1 MKYILL
7 FFLTLSLQSYAQNI
21 ALGDSLVAIGK
32 YNEAI
37 NTYKLASE
45 NSKNYKIAKVFEA
58 KGNKNEAL
66 KYYQNYIRLDST
78 SIPINFDFGLL
89 LLDVSKYDEAQIV
102 FDKLVQNQNSN
113 PIFLYYL
120 GLSFEK
126 LNEPGKAFKNYKLA
140 SDIDSTYHKSNY
152 KLAYFYSQIKQEE
165 EGIKICNRFI
175 KQNSD
180 DIDML
185 KLRAQLYY
193 ILNEYS
199 SAITDYELLLKLN
212 QDDEFIYKDIAKAYF
227 KLSNYKKAIE
237 IYDYLLALNP
247 EDSNYYFERA
257 LCFGNLNDFKKAQ
270 NDLDKTIELKQVT
283 FESEYF
289 YKAVYYQKNVQLAQA
304 LQFYNK
310 AYKENSNNIEAYYQ
324 ICVITDYKEVNKKKI
339 LPVFE
344 LFLKKFPKA
353 HQSKTDYITKRIS
366 QLKQELHMQ

>member
-1 MKYILL
+1 MKYILVL
-7 FFLTLSLQSYAQNI
+7 FILSLQSYTQNI
-21 ALGDSLVAIGK
+21 ILGDSLVAIGK

-37 NTYKLASE
+37 NIYKLASE
-45 NSKNYKIAKVFEA
+45 NSKNYKIAKVFES

-66 KYYQNYIRLDST
+66 KYYQNYLKQDST
-78 SIPINFDFGLL
+78 SISVNFDFGLL
-89 LLDVSKYDEAQIV
+89 LLDISKYDKAQIV
-102 FDKLVQNQNSN
+102 FNKLVQNQKSN

-120 GLSFEK
+120 GLTFDK
-126 LNEPGKAFKNYKLA
+126 QNDLINAFKNYKLA

-152 KLAYFYSQIKQEE
+152 KLAFLYSQIKKEK

-193 ILNEYS
+193 VLNDYAN
-199 SAITDYELLLKLN
+199 AITDYESLLKLN

-227 KLSNYKKAIE
+227 KQNNYKKAIG
-237 IYDYLLALNP
+237 IYDYLLELNP

-289 YKAVYYQKNVQLAQA
+289 YKAVYYQKNVQLDHA
-304 LQFYNK
+304 LKFYNK
-310 AYKENSNNIEAYYQ
+310 AFNENRENEEAYYQ
-324 ICVITDYKEVNKKKI
+324 ICVITDYKEVNKKKV

-344 LFLKKFPKA
+344 RFLKQFPKA
-353 HQSKTDYITKRIS
+353 HPSKKDYITKRIS
-366 QLKQELHMQ
+366 QLKQDLHMQ